1 MDCNLISKTSL
12 EELKDFLRIRDLKVN
27 ETKSELVAR
36 VIAASKNGVFAM
48 LWKKLL
54 WKLKLI

>member
-1 MDCNLISKTSL
+1 MDCDLISQISL
-12 EELKDFLRIRDLKVN
+12 EELKNFLRICDLKVN
-27 ETKSELVAR
+27 ERKSELVPR
-36 VIAASKNGVFAM
+36 LIAASKNGVFAM